1 LNRITNKWD
10 ANWGK
15 KYSKL
20 AHDCG
25 VEKKGFENTHIQ
37 KDTLHLFLFENGLNM
52 FQFEIFCHLKERLM
66 KPKIVAPKLVS
77 TNHCH

>member
-25 VEKKGFENTHIQ
+25 VEKKGFENTYSKRHFAS
-37 KDTLHLFLFENGLNM
+37 LF
-52 FQFEIFCHLKERLM
+52 I
-66 KPKIVAPKLVS
+66 
-77 TNHCH
+77 

>member
-1 LNRITNKWD
+1 LLMTVVL
-10 ANWGK
+10 K
-15 KYSKL
+15 KKAL
-20 AHDCG
+20 
-25 VEKKGFENTHIQ
+25 KTHIQ